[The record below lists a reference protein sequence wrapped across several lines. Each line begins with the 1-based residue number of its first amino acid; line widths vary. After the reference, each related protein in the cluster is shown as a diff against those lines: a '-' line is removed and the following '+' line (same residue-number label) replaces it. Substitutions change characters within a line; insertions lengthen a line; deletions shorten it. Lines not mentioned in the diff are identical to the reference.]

1 MKTEALKIKQE
12 PSTGRLFEIWRH
24 THYLCIFA
32 TLPELLHSVG
42 MFYIVHR
49 DRVDHHHSI
58 ILSKMVN
65 KGVNQQYL
73 HTLSDLTKSLSCLI
87 FSFNVN
93 RK

>member
-1 MKTEALKIKQE
+1 MKMEVLKMQQQ
-12 PSTGRLFEIWRH
+12 PSTGQFFEIWRQ

-65 KGVNQQYL
+65 KGVSQQY
-73 HTLSDLTKSLSCLI
+73 
-87 FSFNVN
+87 
-93 RK
+93 